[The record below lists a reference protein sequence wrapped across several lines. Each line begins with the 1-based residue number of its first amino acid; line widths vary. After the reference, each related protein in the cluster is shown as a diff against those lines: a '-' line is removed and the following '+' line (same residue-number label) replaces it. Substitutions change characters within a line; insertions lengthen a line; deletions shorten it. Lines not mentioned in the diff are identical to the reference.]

1 MTSDLFPVSDMVWEP
16 PCHVTYINN
25 RAYVV
30 DKNGEVWIE
39 ISHEGSNVK
48 FKLFPNHVP
57 SNYIGERLSGNE
69 ELVYSIVCNSEA
81 DAVKCQ
87 NFLADLINTG
97 YGDQPTSNKKSWLIG
112 LDLQDIVTE
121 VFSSNTMFYHG
132 FLLDSIN
139 NPETISN
146 FCRENHL
153 ERAKTFF
160 ICVYQASS
168 TADGAEY
175 EALTG
180 TFCEELND
188 ECSFWQQWTMDDTLK
203 NEIIV
208 HVLYS

>member
-1 MTSDLFPVSDMVWEP
+1 M
-16 PCHVTYINN
+16 
-25 RAYVV
+25 
-30 DKNGEVWIE
+30 
-39 ISHEGSNVK
+39 
-48 FKLFPNHVP
+48 
-57 SNYIGERLSGNE
+57 
-69 ELVYSIVCNSEA
+69 
-81 DAVKCQ
+81 
-87 NFLADLINTG
+87 ADLINTG

-121 VFSSNTMFYHG
+121 VFSSNTMFYHS
-132 FLLDSIN
+132 FLSDDVN